1 MAIPQDF
8 FHIFKVG
15 LTLTDNLAIT
25 WSRNER
31 VNEAMA
37 FPVGEKLLYVL
48 KVHILISSV
57 DSKY

>member
-15 LTLTDNLAIT
+15 VTDNLAIT

-37 FPVGEKLLYVL
+37 FPVGEKLLCAKGTYFD
-48 KVHILISSV
+48 IFRRQQI
-57 DSKY
+57 

>member
-8 FHIFKVG
+8 FHKFKVG
-15 LTLTDNLAIT
+15 LTDNLDIT

>member
-15 LTLTDNLAIT
+15 VTDNLAIT

-37 FPVGEKLLYVL
+37 FPVGEKLVRVKGTYFDLL
-48 KVHILISSV
+48 LRQQI
-57 DSKY
+57 